1 MTTRQTR
8 RQVALAVQRRASDA
22 SSYSA
27 DARTVDLTAA
37 TGTRVLRWSWDRD
50 YYWEVLDCS
59 EGAVDLGRVE
69 RGVCPLLDAHSRWSI
84 KDQLGKITGA
94 RFEAGALITPAQFGE
109 SDAAREAEAQVAA
122 GVIKGVSIGYR
133 VLELTLTEHKDGDY
147 PVYTA
152 TRWELLEVSLCP
164 VPADPDAGVR
174 SGSGSH
180 PCIIV
185 ENRHMEPEENGNPGQ
200 APAIESR
207 AAPAAPIAPEPPVR
221 TVQQPAPAAP
231 ASAARMSPAE
241 ALDFV
246 DDARAFGDDIATQA
260 RGWATDLT
268 PDVARQNLLRAAADA
283 QRGEAPLRP
292 TQGNIRVTVDERDTA
307 RAAMENALEHR
318 SDTSVAL
325 TDAARE
331 WRGMTLLEM
340 ARYSLEKN
348 GEKRVRGLNR
358 RELADM
364 ALSRAH
370 ATTDF
375 PFILSNVAGKTLRR
389 GYEQAPQTF
398 KRWQRKATAS
408 DFKQIT
414 RLQLGGA
421 PDFLLVPEGGTFKMG
436 TIGEG
441 REVYALATY
450 GRRLSFTR
458 QMMINDDLDAFVR
471 LAQMLG
477 AAAARF
483 ESDAAYAPLNGNP
496 NMADGIPLFHA
507 NHKNLAAIGGAISEG
522 TLTDAD
528 VAMGSQTGLQGEVLN
543 ISGKYLLVGRKDRV
557 PGMKMLSG
565 VQANTTGDV
574 NVFAN
579 SLELIVES
587 RLNRAAGPQ
596 PYYVAADA
604 NEIDTIE
611 YCYLEG
617 DEGVYLEERQGYESD
632 GLDLKARL
640 DFAVKAIDHRGL
652 YKNPG
657 L

>member
-94 RFEAGALITPAQFGE
+94 RFESGALITPAQFGE
-109 SDAAREAEAQVAA
+109 SDAAREAEAQVSA

-133 VLELTLTEHKDGDY
+133 VLELTLTEHKDGDH

-174 SGSGSH
+174 SDNGLH
-180 PCIIV
+180 PCVIV
-185 ENRHMEPEENGNPGQ
+185 ENRHMDPEENGNTGQ
-200 APAIESR
+200 APANETR

-246 DDARAFGDDIATQA
+246 EDARAFGEEIATQA

-268 PDVARQNLLRAAADA
+268 PDAARQNLLRAAADA
-283 QRGEAPLRP
+283 QRGEAPLRSS
-292 TQGNIRVTVDERDTA
+292 QGNIRINVDERDTV
-307 RAAMENALEHR
+307 RAAIANALEHR
-318 SDTSVAL
+318 HDDKVEL
-325 TDAARE
+325 TDAGRQ

-340 ARYSLEKN
+340 VRYNLEAN
-348 GEKRVRGLNR
+348 GEKVRGLTR
-358 RELADM
+358 RQLADM
-364 ALSRAH
+364 ALRAH
-370 ATTDF
+370 ATSDF
-375 PFILSNVAGKTLRR
+375 PAVLSNVAGKTLRK

-398 KRWQRKATAS
+398 KRWMRPAKAS

-441 REVYALATY
+441 KEVYALATY
-450 GRRLSFTR
+450 GRRLAFTR
-458 QMMINDDLDAFVR
+458 QMLINDDVDAFTR
-471 LAQMLG
+471 IPQMMG

-496 NMADGIPLFHA
+496 TMSDGIPLFHA
-507 NHKNLAAIGGAISEG
+507 SHKNLAAAGGGISET

-528 VAMGSQTGLQGEVLN
+528 VAMGAQTGLQGETLN
-543 ISGKYLLVGRKDRV
+543 LSGKYMLVGRKNRL
-557 PGMKMLSG
+557 PAMKILSG
-565 VQANTTGDV
+565 VQATTTGDV
-574 NVFAN
+574 NVYAN
-579 SLELIVES
+579 TLELIVDS
-587 RLNRAAGPQ
+587 RLNRAGAEPW
-596 PYYVAADA
+596 YVVADH
-604 NEIDTIE
+604 NEIDTAE

-617 DEGVYLEERQGYESD
+617 DEGVYLEERAGFETD
-632 GLDLKARL
+632 GIELKARL
-640 DFAVKAIDHRGL
+640 DFAVKAIDSKGF

-657 L
+657 V